1 MRAQQAQAQ
10 LSDPRLRQRPS
21 RVSHRLAAERGAVVD
36 FTVFLNACKVR
47 YEELIDMAE
56 QEGAEQEE
64 LLRAAQRAAALV
76 LLGGGAPNSRPGQL
90 WPLTVAREPARAPCL
105 VPKCKRKDCPGN
117 VLKLEGGM
125 GRLTFYHH
133 KNYESWRLE
142 PALVDVQVPATG
154 RPQPKA
160 RGAEAGAHARRR
172 GPPRRRCLP
181 SLRGPRCRLRA
192 ARAGPLCS
200 AAAPACCSGTAPSAT

>member
-1 MRAQQAQAQ
+1 M
-10 LSDPRLRQRPS
+10 
-21 RVSHRLAAERGAVVD
+21 VD
-36 FTVFLNACKVR
+36 FPIFLEACKVR
-47 YEELIDMAE
+47 YEELIEMAE

-90 WPLTVAREPARAPCL
+90 WPLTVAREHAHAPCL
-105 VPKCKRKDCPGN
+105 VPKCVRKDCPGN

-125 GRLTFYHH
+125 GRLTFWHH

-142 PALVDVQVPATG
+142 PALVDVQVPASG

-160 RGAEAGAHARRR
+160 RARGAEAGARARRQ
-172 GPPRRRCLP
+172 GPPRRRCSP
-181 SLRGPRCRLRA
+181 SPRGPRCGLRA
-192 ARAGPLCS
+192 ALAGPPCS
-200 AAAPACCSGTAPSAT
+200 AAVPAWCSGTAPSAP